1 MNNKMQVILL
11 KLQCLYNHPGSSF
24 LIEILYKLKLP
35 SMVDF
40 DRFRLVH
47 PLFNIISKSSVF
59 TTFLERFTCCH
70 KDLSWVIFLIL
81 LDNELMSSFGSEELK
96 TFRIS
101 SLDRSV
107 LLKEPGPS
115 LIWEGGPVCF
125 SRFYWRF
132 LAKKL
137 KILWKPN
144 WNWNSVL
151 TSFSRIF
158 VFILTL
164 QPDLT

>member
-1 MNNKMQVILL
+1 MSQWVGSAQSVLYSFKTDQYLISICLVLNTRNQITPKKNQPVRYPNYQLYQSPLCQRQQKICISNQYILL
-11 KLQCLYNHPGSSF
+11 V
-24 LIEILYKLKLP
+24 LI
-35 SMVDF
+35 DF
-40 DRFRLVH
+40 CPVWSE
-47 PLFNIISKSSVF
+47 LFTLSSV
-59 TTFLERFTCCH
+59 T
-70 KDLSWVIFLIL
+70 
-81 LDNELMSSFGSEELK
+81 K
-96 TFRIS
+96 T
-101 SLDRSV
+101 LV

-151 TSFSRIF
+151 TSFPRIF